1 MANTVTVAELKDILA
16 TVKVPDHAEIYTG
29 WSGDSATLKVA
40 WEDCADGIVLCEIET
55 GQ

>member
-1 MANTVTVAELKDILA
+1 MTVGELKDILA
-16 TVKVPDHAEIYTG
+16 TLDVPAHADIYTG

-40 WEDCADGIVLCEIET
+40 WEACPDGIALCEIES